1 MKIPRYG
8 AIFFIILS
16 CSPII
21 YIHYYFYYVQ
31 QLRPQDETIGKLKD
45 DKNEKFEKLREEI
58 RLVDNFDKKNDKTIR
73 EFNLEKLDK
82 EYNINW
88 YASDKRPKRN
98 SWTKMSIRD
107 SNSSIFESW
116 FKNISPFY
124 NLFFN
129 SRYMY
134 KIFIVHKIFLSRK
147 NLLMIGYH
155 CIQIISR

>member
-21 YIHYYFYYVQ
+21 YIHYYFYYDQ
-31 QLRPQDETIGKLKD
+31 QLRPQDERIEKFKD
-45 DKNEKFEKLREEI
+45 EKNEKFEKLREEI
-58 RLVDNFDKKNDKTIR
+58 LDNFDKKNDKTIR
-73 EFNLEKLDK
+73 EFNLETLDK

-88 YASDKRPKRN
+88 YASDKRPERN

-116 FKNISPFY
+116 FKNISLFY
-124 NLFFN
+124 NLIIYF
-129 SRYMY
+129 SSQCEK
-134 KIFIVHKIFLSRK
+134 KIYRSRK
-147 NLLMIGYH
+147 ILIEKKPLNDRLSLY
-155 CIQIISR
+155 